1 MKKNFIY
8 NLFFAII
15 ISGCSGVTNSEPQLS
30 LGSQLESNKDII
42 STIETYNSVYKD
54 CKHPDYSP
62 DWLGRKCDTSLMKQ
76 NVEYKCFEKAAYDPK
91 YKDKTDECILHRR
104 EIKNSE
110 ISFFDF
116 ARFIPNNTKIKTEK
130 NFKGVAKV
138 YEYSMIDCKERREIT
153 QQERE
158 KCFSNVK
165 NDIHKMVYDTK
176 IKCTDLNILKIENE
190 GLMYRI
196 SVLCDCDS
204 KSKNGYKIRLADI
217 EALQKE
223 LKDYSESYLCD
234 ISNWEQ
240 EFIKYW
246 KKNSTEYCKYKR

>member
-1 MKKNFIY
+1 
-8 NLFFAII
+8 
-15 ISGCSGVTNSEPQLS
+15 
-30 LGSQLESNKDII
+30 
-42 STIETYNSVYKD
+42 
-54 CKHPDYSP
+54 
-62 DWLGRKCDTSLMKQ
+62 MKQ

-91 YKDKTDECILHRR
+91 HKDKTDECILHRR

-176 IKCTDLNILKIENE
+176 IKCTDLNILKIENSE
-190 GLMYRI
+190 KTDQEMEDEVFNIEEFSYYPNITFLSNI
-196 SVLCDCDS
+196 SIKEQLVYLYEYNDS
-204 KSKNGYKIRLADI
+204 NFKLLA
-217 EALQKE
+217 
-223 LKDYSESYLCD
+223 
-234 ISNWEQ
+234 SNQ
-240 EFIKYW
+240 
-246 KKNSTEYCKYKR
+246 